1 MTRGGFRRESSLF
14 YLGGL
19 SSGHF
24 VRQRTSGF
32 LYRRFDGQKFLKVCL
47 RRADRKK
54 KRPTKCQSGV
64 EGARNYQIP
73 LKDRKRNNRAAGL
86 WQSEG
91 EEIGTPDVPFHVTHA
106 NPTRTGGG

>member
-1 MTRGGFRRESSLF
+1 MKKGSSD
-14 YLGGL
+14 
-19 SSGHF
+19 
-24 VRQRTSGF
+24 F
-32 LYRRFDGQKFLKVCL
+32 LVKQGKHPIGSFL
-47 RRADRKK
+47 AK
-54 KRPTKCQSGV
+54 KRPTKCRSGV

>member
-1 MTRGGFRRESSLF
+1 MP
-14 YLGGL
+14 
-19 SSGHF
+19 
-24 VRQRTSGF
+24 V
-32 LYRRFDGQKFLKVCL
+32 
-47 RRADRKK
+47 
-54 KRPTKCQSGV
+54 GV

-106 NPTRTGGG
+106 NRLGPGVLSPE